1 MSGQFSINLSKPIST
16 IAILDS
22 QSAPADS
29 EFEHEEPANSDN
41 PDNPGNTSLQSS
53 ELPTELTQTCKILND
68 ITTNLKNFYNTLL
81 KEHKDQIARLSVE
94 IARKILIQKVN
105 DGDYKIETI
114 IKEIIQNAPSRQ
126 DIVIHL
132 HPKDL
137 QRYENTLKKNPDCIL
152 QGIELV
158 PDPNIGLAECKL
170 KSPKGDIEFIIDEH
184 LEKISEAL
192 KKAK

>member
-1 MSGQFSINLSKPIST
+1 MSGQFTINLSKPIST
-16 IAILDS
+16 ITILDS
-22 QSAPADS
+22 KPAPTGS
-29 EFEHEEPANSDN
+29 EFGHENFAN
-41 PDNPGNTSLQSS
+41 PDNTENLENTSLQIS
-53 ELPTELTQTCKILND
+53 ELQKELTDTCKILND
-68 ITTNLKNFYNTLL
+68 ITTKLTNFYTTLL

-105 DGDYKIETI
+105 DGDYEIETI
-114 IKEIIQNAPSRQ
+114 IKEIIQNAPSCQ

-137 QRYENTLKKNPDCIL
+137 QRYENTVKNNPDCIL
-152 QGIELV
+152 QGIEFV

-184 LEKISEAL
+184 LDKISEAL